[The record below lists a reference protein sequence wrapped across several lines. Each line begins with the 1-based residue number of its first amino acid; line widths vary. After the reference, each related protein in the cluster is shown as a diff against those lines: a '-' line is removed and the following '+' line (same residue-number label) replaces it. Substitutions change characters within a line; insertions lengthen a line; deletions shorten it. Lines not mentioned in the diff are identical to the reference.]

1 MNLTKKAFNKKQ
13 LTILT
18 ILLLVL
24 AGLIAYFTMPRA
36 ENPLYTVRI
45 ARIVTYWP
53 GASPKRVELLVT
65 DKLEKKLQEIP
76 EIDYIKSESKT
87 GISVITVNILDR
99 YKNMRPIWDN
109 LRRKVG
115 DAERE
120 LPEDA
125 QKPMINDEYGDI
137 FGIVFSI
144 VWDGYNYADIKD
156 IADDLKDELLTLPD
170 VAKVNLLGVQDERVF
185 IDYNSDKLKEF
196 SLSVHQLESILQE
209 RNIIQSGGLISKL
222 DKQVAV
228 EPTGNYVNVEDVK
241 STLIRIP
248 GTDNIVKLEDI
259 ATVYRGYIDPPTSM
273 MHTAGKPS
281 IGISISMREGGN
293 ILTLGKRVTA
303 VLDRYQNHYPIGI
316 EFRMLAYQPDRVTEK
331 ISDFIMN
338 LIQAVIIVCVVM
350 FAFLGLR
357 TGVIVASLI
366 PVAILITFVVMS
378 ALGLGLN
385 QITLAS
391 LIIALGMLVD
401 NAIVMSESIIV
412 QIQSGKKAL
421 SAAFDS
427 AKELKTPLLMSSLT
441 TSAAFIP
448 FYLAKSGTGE
458 YVGSLFIVVTTTLIA
473 SWLIS
478 LTMIP
483 LFCVYLL
490 KIKEKKKGGSLLKGI
505 YRSFLLLLLKQRLL
519 TLCFTIGL
527 FVLALFGLNLIPKIF
542 YPPSDTPMFTAEL
555 ELPVGSSIYNT
566 KRTIEQVEDF
576 VLTNL
581 MATEDHPEGVVSF
594 STYIGDGGPRFRLQ
608 HDPEPP
614 NPHYSF
620 GLYTTTSFE
629 VIPSLIE
636 KLEKFIFE
644 KFPDIKPRIRPLEE
658 GTPVKNPVEIRVIGK
673 EDALTYVLSEK
684 IRNQLEQIPGT
695 RDVVD
700 DWGDKIKKVVIDIDQ
715 ARARR
720 AHITNADIAKSLES
734 ALSGVAL
741 TEFREDD
748 KLIPMILRS
757 EAAENVDLINT
768 EAYNV
773 YSQDT
778 GDSVPLSQVAEVKIV
793 WEPAIIF
800 RRNRLPTVTLSSN
813 LKKGYTATNIEQKI
827 VPWLQEESQDWPL
840 GYKWELGG
848 ENEQSLKAKN
858 SIFAELPI
866 AGLLIIFLLMSQFN
880 CIKKVAII
888 LFTIPMSVIGVVLG
902 LLIMHSYFGIMTI
915 LGMISLAGIV
925 INNAIVLI
933 DRIRIEKELNNLDDQ
948 QAIIA
953 AAVQRTRPILLTT
966 ITTIASLIPLYLGG
980 GPLWESM
987 TVAIMYG
994 LLIATFLTLGLVPVL
1009 YSLFFRVSYSQFNFN
1024 DSSSSQK

>member
-1 MNLTKKAFNKKQ
+1 VNFTENAFNKKQ
-13 LTILT
+13 LTLLT
-18 ILLLVL
+18 L
-24 AGLIAYFTMPRA
+24 ALFVISGTIAYFTMPRA
-36 ENPLYTVRI
+36 ENPLYTVRT
-45 ARIVTYWP
+45 ARVVTYWP
-53 GASPKRVELLVT
+53 GASPKRVEMLVT
-65 DKLEKKLQEIP
+65 DKLEKKIQEIP

-87 GISVITVNILDR
+87 GISVVTVNILDR

-109 LRRKVG
+109 LRRKVE

-120 LPEDA
+120 LPIEA
-125 QKPMINDEYGDI
+125 QKPIVNDEYGDI

-144 VWDGYNYADIKD
+144 VWDGYSYAGIKD
-156 IADDLKDELLTLPD
+156 IADDLRDELLTLPD

-185 IDYNSDKLKEF
+185 IDYNSDKLREL
-196 SLSVHQLESILQE
+196 SLSVEQLETILKE
-209 RNIIQSGGLISKL
+209 RNIVQSGGLISKL
-222 DKQVAV
+222 DQQVAI
-228 EPTGNYVNVEDVK
+228 EPTGNYVDVEDIK

-248 GTDNIVKLEDI
+248 DTDKIVKLEDI

-273 MHTAGKPS
+273 MHTSGRPS
-281 IGISISMREGGN
+281 LGLSISMREGGN
-293 ILTLGKRVTA
+293 ILSLGKEVVA
-303 VLDRYQNHYPIGI
+303 VLERYQKHYPIGI

-357 TGVIVASLI
+357 TGVIIASLI

-378 ALGLGLN
+378 VIGIGLN
-385 QITLAS
+385 QITLAA

-412 QIQSGKKAL
+412 QIQGGKKAL
-421 SAAFDS
+421 SAALDS

-441 TSAAFIP
+441 TSAAFVP

-458 YVGSLFIVVTTTLIA
+458 YVGSLFLVVTSTLIA
-473 SWLIS
+473 SWVVS
-478 LTMIP
+478 LTMVP

-490 KIKEKKKGGSLLKGI
+490 RVKENKEKKSRLRSI
-505 YRSFLLLLLKQRLL
+505 YKSGLLLLLKQRLM
-519 TLCFTIGL
+519 TLGVVIGL
-527 FVLALFGLNLIPKIF
+527 FVLAIFGMKLVPKIF

-555 ELPVGSSIYNT
+555 ELPVGSSIYHT
-566 KRTIEQVEDF
+566 KRVIGEIEDY
-576 VLTNL
+576 VLNNL
-581 MATEDHPEGVVSF
+581 MATKDHPEGVVSF

-629 VIPSLIE
+629 VIPGIIE
-636 KLEKFIFE
+636 KLEKYIFE
-644 KFPDIKPRIRPLEE
+644 NFPDIKPRIRPLEE
-658 GTPVKNPVEIRVIGK
+658 GTPVKNPVEVRVTGK
-673 EDALTYVLSEK
+673 DDDLTYALSEEVK
-684 IRNQLEQIPGT
+684 DHLEQVAGT

-734 ALSGVAL
+734 TLSGVAL

-748 KLIPMILRS
+748 ELIPMILRS
-757 EAAENVDLINT
+757 EAARDVDLIGT
-768 EAYNV
+768 EAFNV
-773 YSQDT
+773 YSQST

-800 RRNRLPTVTLSSN
+800 RRNRLPTVTVSSN
-813 LKKGYTATNIEQKI
+813 LKKGFNATEIEEKI
-827 VPWLQEESQDWPL
+827 VPWLQKESLDWPL

-848 ENEQSLKAKN
+848 ENEESSKAKN
-858 SIFAELPI
+858 SIFVELPI
-866 AGLLIIFLLMSQFN
+866 AALLIIFLLMMQFN
-880 CIKKVAII
+880 CIKKVSII
-888 LFTIPMSVIGVVLG
+888 LFTIPLSVIGVVLG
-902 LLIMHSYFGIMTI
+902 LLVMHSYFGIMTI

-933 DRIRIEKELNNLDDQ
+933 DRIRIEKEVNNRDDNS
-948 QAIIA
+948 AVLEA
-953 AAVQRTRPILLTT
+953 ALQRTRPILLTT
-966 ITTIASLIPLYLGG
+966 VTTISSLIPLYLGG

-987 TVAIMYG
+987 AIAIMYG

-1009 YSLFFRVSYSQFNFN
+1009 YSLFFQISYRGYTP
-1024 DSSSSQK
+1024 DE